1 MYMDDAKF
9 WDIVSQSA
17 DADQDEQEEK
27 LRGVLANLPIEEL
40 VGFDF
45 TYRRHKKRA
54 HHWDVWAAA
63 YIINGGCSDDGF
75 DYFKDWLISRGEK
88 IFKDAL
94 SDPETLINIATPW
107 DTEFEGFSYVAID
120 VLEEKGGEL
129 PKLPDEL
136 RHSDPVGEEWN
147 EDSVETKYPKLAEWV
162 QSGTSTYEE
171 NPAQPSIQKKSFWQ
185 RLFGK

>member
-54 HHWDVWAAA
+54 
-63 YIINGGCSDDGF
+63 F
-75 DYFKDWLISRGEK
+75 
-88 IFKDAL
+88 
-94 SDPETLINIATPW
+94 
-107 DTEFEGFSYVAID
+107 
-120 VLEEKGGEL
+120 
-129 PKLPDEL
+129 
-136 RHSDPVGEEWN
+136 
-147 EDSVETKYPKLAEWV
+147 
-162 QSGTSTYEE
+162 
-171 NPAQPSIQKKSFWQ
+171 
-185 RLFGK
+185 